1 MSETSENEFPQT
13 FTVKIPKG
21 REQEF
26 YAKQKASGLSRNRF
40 VMESAIGDT
49 RHRPGE
55 YKFLGQLLAKCGLLA
70 QGLRNSNKRSD
81 EELCGLVNEC
91 LEELRIIRTAIM
103 QRFGR
108 KS

>member
-1 MSETSENEFPQT
+1 MSEASKNEYPQS

-26 YAKQKASGLSRNRF
+26 YAKQKASGQSRNAY
-40 VMESAIGDT
+40 VMEACFGDT

-55 YKFLGQLLAKCGLLA
+55 YKFLGQILAKCGLLA
-70 QGLRNSNKRSD
+70 QALRSLSQRPD
-81 EELCGLVNEC
+81 EELQGIVGAC

>member
-1 MSETSENEFPQT
+1 MSEASKNEYPQS

-21 REQEF
+21 REREF
-26 YAKQKASGLSRNRF
+26 YAKQKASAQSRNAY
-40 VMESAIGDT
+40 VMEACFGDT

-55 YKFLGQLLAKCGLLA
+55 YKFLGQILAKCGLLA
-70 QGLRNSNKRSD
+70 QALRGLNQRPD
-81 EELCGLVNEC
+81 EELRGLVSQC
-91 LEELRIIRTAIM
+91 FEELRIIRTAIM